1 MKMSQFCI
9 QNAKTFLH
17 EKKKTGY
24 KIPKGW
30 KVFLSF
36 RGVHLDPN
44 NFNDART
51 FNPWRWQVYIFVSH
65 WHFLIL
71 I

>member
-1 MKMSQFCI
+1 MPKRSYMKI
-9 QNAKTFLH
+9 
-17 EKKKTGY
+17 KTGY

-51 FNPWRWQVYIFVSH
+51 FNPWRWQVYIFEPLA
-65 WHFLIL
+65 FLNL
-71 I
+71 V